1 MPFVYFQREEML
13 LSNLLEQVSKKH
25 PDAPAL
31 YFEGKTIS
39 YQQVEIMA
47 NRVANGLKS
56 LGIGKGDKVAIMLP
70 NIPEFIYSFFGIQ
83 RIAAVAVPFNI
94 MYKGGEVIHILKDS
108 GAKAIIALSNFA
120 PLINEILP
128 ELPNLKHI
136 ILTGERNIIFADPE
150 TTVFIQLIVKQKT
163 FPDVD
168 TAYSKVGQTLVNILK
183 NLGVE
188 RSWYKHRGSVR
199 VDGKKIAGFIIQ
211 EVEDMLIISII
222 IFIGKFQID
231 VYLNVIWMPPEIKDK
246 IIEPLT
252 SIAEE
257 SGKIPVYED
266 IKDMIVRIFE
276 EEFEVKIVQEPLARD
291 ELFGYEKIR
300 SLIYKS

>member
-1 MPFVYFQREEML
+1 ML
-13 LSNLLEQVSKKH
+13 LSNLLEQVAKRH

-39 YQQVEIMA
+39 YHQVEIMA

-83 RIAAVAVPFNI
+83 RIAAVAVPFNT

-120 PLINEILP
+120 PLINELLP

-136 ILTGERNIIFADPE
+136 ILTGERNILFVDPQTTAFVQLVVNQKIF
-150 TTVFIQLIVKQKT
+150 K
-163 FPDVD
+163 DVD
-168 TAYSKVGQTLVNILK
+168 TAYSKVGQILVNIIK

-188 RSWYKHRGSVR
+188 HSWYKHRGSIR
-199 VDGKKIAGFIIQ
+199 VDGRKIATFIIQ
-211 EVEDMLIISII
+211 EIEDMWIISII

-231 VYLNVIWMPPEIKDK
+231 VFLNVIWVPPEIKDK
-246 IIEPLT
+246 VMEPIT
-252 SIAEE
+252 SIAQE
-257 SGKIPVYED
+257 SNKTPAYED
-266 IKDMIVRIFE
+266 IKDIIVKIFE
-276 EEFEVKIVQEPLARD
+276 EEFEVKIVEEPFARD